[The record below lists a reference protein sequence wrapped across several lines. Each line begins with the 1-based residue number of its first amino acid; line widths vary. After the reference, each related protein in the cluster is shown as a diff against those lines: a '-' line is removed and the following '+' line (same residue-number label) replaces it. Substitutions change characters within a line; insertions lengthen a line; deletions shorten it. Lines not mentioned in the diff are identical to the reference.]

1 MTSFSNFSAN
11 ETLSTSSMN
20 IVTGGA
26 KMTSV
31 GVDMNVVAMLK
42 SKYTNAASQQ
52 FSMISKCCTY
62 TVTLDAAKRIMCI
75 KSANGCMMM
84 TKY

>member
-20 IVTGGA
+20 MVTGGA
-26 KMTSV
+26 KITNA
-31 GVDMNVVAMLK
+31 GIDMNVVAMLK
-42 SKYTNAASQQ
+42 NKYTNAVSQQ

-75 KSANGCMMM
+75 KSANGSMMM

>member
-11 ETLSTSSMN
+11 ETLSTSRMN
-20 IVTGGA
+20 MLTGGA
-26 KMTSV
+26 TSNA

-42 SKYTNAASQQ
+42 NKYANAASQQ
-52 FSMISKCCTY
+52 FSMVSKCCTY
-62 TVTLDAAKRIMCI
+62 TVTLDAVKHTMCI
-75 KSANGCMMM
+75 KSATGSMFI

>member
-20 IVTGGA
+20 MVTGGA
-26 KMTSV
+26 KISNA
-31 GVDMNVVAMLK
+31 GIDMNVVAMLK
-42 SKYTNAASQQ
+42 SKYANAASQQ
-52 FSMISKCCTY
+52 FSMVSKCCTY
-62 TVTLDAAKRIMCI
+62 TVTLDSVKHTMCI
-75 KSANGCMMM
+75 KSATGAMIV